1 MHICSLQWYPQTW
14 VGETEYT
21 VEMRESL
28 PPPPRIYTVIGGEQS
43 SSTLKILRS
52 TVSGGGEE

>member
-28 PPPPRIYTVIGGEQS
+28 PLLPPIYTVIGGKQC
-43 SSTLKILRS
+43 SSTLKILRT